1 MCSFR
6 LSSLPARRL
15 AAGAPL
21 TFLCWPS
28 SFQRTPANSPRFLA
42 PRSFRLRVQKYY
54 IFPYLQQLFS
64 FFFNL
69 SPSALNVSK
78 INFTFFAIIAAERRF
93 FSGKR
98 GSGGPPG
105 GRPAPLE
112 RPRRRLR
119 GPYDG
124 SLAATRTTRTPPD
137 KLAEFR
143 RIKERPHK
151 SRPAS
156 LHNAHLIY
164 ISKIVLSKIP
174 RMVI

>member
-1 MCSFR
+1 MFFP
-6 LSSLPARRL
+6 SLFLTGTPPRGWRA
-15 AAGAPL
+15 L

-28 SFQRTPANSPRFLA
+28 SFQRTPANSPLFHAL
-42 PRSFRLRVQKYY
+42 RSFRLRVQKYY

-69 SPSALNVSK
+69 SPSGLNVSK
-78 INFTFFAIIAAERRF
+78 INFTLFAIIAAGRRF

-105 GRPAPLE
+105 AGPH
-112 RPRRRLR
+112 RLR
-119 GPYDG
+119 GP
-124 SLAATRTTRTPPD
+124 AAVYAGLMTAPLRPQEPRGRPLTNLRNSG
-137 KLAEFR
+137 
-143 RIKERPHK
+143 RIKDRPHK